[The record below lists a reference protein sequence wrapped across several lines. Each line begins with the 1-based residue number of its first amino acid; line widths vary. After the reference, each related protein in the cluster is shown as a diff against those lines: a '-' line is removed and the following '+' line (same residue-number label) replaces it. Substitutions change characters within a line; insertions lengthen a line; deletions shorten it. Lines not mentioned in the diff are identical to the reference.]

1 MQSIQ
6 FIRYVN
12 LLLLFS
18 LSLAN
23 ISLVHAEESSKNTPL
38 AKGIFWKIE
47 KIGVAPSY
55 LLGTIHSEDSR
66 ILNLPDVIKKR
77 FNQAETASFEL
88 KMDFNTMMRS
98 LSTMYLEED
107 KTLESIIDNK
117 AEYTELLA
125 QLEKQGMPE
134 VTVKRMKIWAI
145 MLNLSMPR
153 NQSGMFLDLMLYQR
167 AQQQGKTVYGLE
179 TIDEQINVFE
189 TLTIKQQLSLLKDT
203 INQLNE
209 MPDVLERIHELYL
222 NRDLQKMADFYQS
235 YADKSEDIEL
245 NKLFMKRLIE
255 ERNERMVERM
265 LPRLQE
271 GEAFIAVGAMHL
283 PTEKGIIALLRTQ
296 GYKVSPVY

>member
-1 MQSIQ
+1 MKYVQ
-6 FIRYVN
+6 FIRYLH
-12 LLLLFS
+12 LLLLFT
-18 LSLAN
+18 LSN
-23 ISLVHAEESSKNTPL
+23 ISLVHAEDSPPTPL
-38 AKGIFWKIE
+38 AKGVFWKIE

-66 ILNLPDVIKKR
+66 VLNLPDVIKKR

-98 LSTMYLEED
+98 LGAMYLEED
-107 KTLESIIDNK
+107 KTLESVINNK

-134 VTVKRMKIWAI
+134 VAVKRMKLWAI
-145 MLNLSMPR
+145 MLTLSMPR

-179 TIDEQINVFE
+179 TVDEQLAVFD
-189 TLTIKQQLSLLKDT
+189 TLTVAQQLSLLKDT
-203 INQLNE
+203 IKQFNE
-209 MPDVLERIHELYL
+209 IPDALERIHELYL

-245 NKLFMKRLIE
+245 NKFFMARLID

-283 PTEKGIIALLRTQ
+283 PTEKGILALLKKQ
-296 GYKVSPVY
+296 GYKVSPIY